1 MKPSGPGP
9 LCVGS
14 FLMTASISSAVIG
27 LFRFSASS
35 SFSFGFYIFLEMC
48 PFHLGQKL
56 IFHVVRDSGELKFSF
71 LFTLDISV
79 ARLIWQKLI
88 CIFR

>member
-1 MKPSGPGP
+1 
-9 LCVGS
+9 
-14 FLMTASISSAVIG
+14 MTASISSAVIG
-27 LFRFSASS
+27 LFRFLLLLHSVLED
-35 SFSFGFYIFLEMC
+35 YIFLEMC

>member
-1 MKPSGPGP
+1 
-9 LCVGS
+9 
-14 FLMTASISSAVIG
+14 MTASISFAVIG
-27 LFRFSASS
+27 LFRFLLLLHSVLED
-35 SFSFGFYIFLEMC
+35 YIFLEMC